1 MAQKLWEKSVQ
12 VDRDVERFTVG
23 KDREMDLY
31 LAPFDIL
38 GSLAHISMLQSIGLL
53 TAEELKQL
61 TEELRNIY
69 RDTETGKFLI
79 EEGVEDVHS
88 QVELLLTRKLGD
100 IGKKIHSGRSRNDQ
114 VLVDLKLFTRSRLQN
129 IVKKTEKLFDHA
141 GVHPFAS
148 RYALLFRTMVRR
160 LCRKSGRR
168 PHRHASRLPGVQPQS
183 VRVGRR
189 IRLFIPSES
198 YANHR

>member
-1 MAQKLWEKSVQ
+1 MQ

-100 IGKKIHSGRSRNDQ
+100 IGKKSIADAPVTIKYWSTSNSSP
-114 VLVDLKLFTRSRLQN
+114 VL
-129 IVKKTEKLFDHA
+129 A
-141 GVHPFAS
+141 
-148 RYALLFRTMVRR
+148 Y
-160 LCRKSGRR
+160 
-168 PHRHASRLPGVQPQS
+168 
-183 VRVGRR
+183 R
-189 IRLFIPSES
+189 IS
-198 YANHR
+198 

>member
-129 IVKKTEKLFDHA
+129 IVKKTEKLFDTLIA
-141 GVHPFAS
+141 QSEKYKQVLMPGYTICKS
-148 RYALLFRTMVRR
+148 
-160 LCRKSGRR
+160 LCPPLSDYGSPPMPK
-168 PHRHASRLPGVQPQS
+168 VW
-183 VRVGRR
+183 
-189 IRLFIPSES
+189 
-198 YANHR
+198 